1 MFLAEGVVEELL
13 TVFPVLQA
21 KASSGKIR
29 MVMGS
34 LMLVYR
40 ITHGSFTRLDFE
52 T

>member
-1 MFLAEGVVEELL
+1 MVLAGDVVEELL

-29 MVMGS
+29 MVEGS
-34 LMLVYR
+34 FMLVYR
-40 ITHGSFTRLDFE
+40 ITHGLFTRLDFE